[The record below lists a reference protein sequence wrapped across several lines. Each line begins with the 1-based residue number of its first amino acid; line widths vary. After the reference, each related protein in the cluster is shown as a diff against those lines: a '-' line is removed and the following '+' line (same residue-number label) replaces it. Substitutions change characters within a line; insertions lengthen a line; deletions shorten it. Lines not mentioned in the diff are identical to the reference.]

1 MSTNVAI
8 SLCVYSNPTQ
18 TKYDIVKVNYSYR
31 DTRIKIII
39 LEYKYFYE
47 YSFFIC

>member
-18 TKYDIVKVNYSYR
+18 TKYDINSNFTPIYTIYTTCKLYNFP
-31 DTRIKIII
+31 I
-39 LEYKYFYE
+39 
-47 YSFFIC
+47 